1 MSPKSA
7 PNLPPELIELIVEHL
22 RGDCLTLRNCAL
34 ISRAWTAPSQ
44 RALFHDTRW
53 CNFREVF
60 RLPAH
65 FRLYPHL
72 QRLIQHLHVRHAPRD
87 TEIIWQRNKYLSSL
101 AASFP
106 LIPHVTSLDI
116 TFDRSRPWDAH
127 DRLFVEAFGAFLR
140 QSECL
145 TALAVHGLRD
155 QLDFRKMFSLLNGTM
170 VQRLSLGT
178 MFYNPYRPIQVD
190 FFDTTLSVACL
201 PAVELLQIN
210 PRNAFEL
217 SSGLKFW
224 LSQQRV
230 MFPNLKHCE
239 FVANDSSDL
248 VMWLRDIMQSTA
260 LQLESLRLGLNH
272 CSEYLFDTH
281 YSGPPTFGLLEGLH
295 VKHFMLC
302 IYEPG
307 LLCYEVQIMID
318 WFSLIFRSLADS
330 GSAIHFTELTFTFTK
345 LTFAYTNPDIEGIPG
360 RWATLD
366 EVLSHAAFS
375 GVQRIHFEKESEER
389 TLITDQAHPELASTI
404 RRTLP
409 CLASRGVL
417 CFS

>member
-34 ISRAWTAPSQ
+34 VSRAWMVP
-44 RALFHDTRW
+44 
-53 CNFREVF
+53 VV

-65 FRLYPHL
+65 LLLYPHL
-72 QRLIQHLHVRHAPRD
+72 QRLIQHLQVFHAPRH
-87 TEIIWQRNKYLSSL
+87 TETLWGYSLWQWNNYLSSL
-101 AASFP
+101 AALFP

-116 TFDRSRPWDAH
+116 TFDRSRHWVAH
-127 DRLFVEAFGAFLR
+127 DELFIEAFGGFLR

-155 QLDFRKMFSLLNGTM
+155 PPDVQKMFLLLDGTN
-170 VQRLSLGT
+170 VQRLSLCT
-178 MFYNPYRPIQVD
+178 MFYDPFRPTRVD
-190 FFDTTLSVACL
+190 FFDKTLSLACL
-201 PAVELLQIN
+201 PAVELLHIN
-210 PRNAFEL
+210 LHHTPQF

-224 LSQQRV
+224 LSQQHA

-239 FVANDSSDL
+239 FVARDSSGL
-248 VMWLRDIMQSTA
+248 VIWLRDIMQSAA
-260 LQLESLRLGLNH
+260 LQLESLRLELMH
-272 CSEYLFDTH
+272 YLFNT
-281 YSGPPTFGLLEGLH
+281 YYNQLPTFRLLEGLH

-307 LLCYEVQIMID
+307 IQRYEVEIMLD
-318 WFSLIFRSLADS
+318 WFCCIFRSLTDS
-330 GSAIHFTELTFTFTK
+330 GSAVHFTELTFTFT
-345 LTFAYTNPDIEGIPG
+345 NPDIDSISGKWE
-360 RWATLD
+360 TLD

-389 TLITDQAHPELASTI
+389 TLITDQVHPELASAI

-409 CLASRGVL
+409 CLASRGLL

>member
-34 ISRAWTAPSQ
+34 VSRAWTAPSQ
-44 RALFHDTRW
+44 RALFHDT
-53 CNFREVF
+53 CLCYHLEVV

-65 FRLYPHL
+65 LRLYPHL
-72 QRLIQHLHVRHAPRD
+72 QRLIQHLQVRHAPRD
-87 TEIIWQRNKYLSSL
+87 IGSIWWRNNYMSSL
-101 AASFP
+101 VALFP
-106 LIPHVTSLDI
+106 LTPHVTSLDI
-116 TFDRSRPWDAH
+116 TFDRSQPWDAH
-127 DRLFVEAFGAFLR
+127 DRLFVEAFGAFLC

-145 TALAVHGLRD
+145 TTLAVHGLRD
-155 QLDFRKMFSLLNGTM
+155 QLDFQKMFSLLNGTK

-178 MFYNPYRPIQVD
+178 MFYNPYRPIRVD

-224 LSQQRV
+224 LSQHRI

-260 LQLESLRLGLNH
+260 LQLESLRLELNH
-272 CSEYLFDTH
+272 CSEYL
-281 YSGPPTFGLLEGLH
+281 
-295 VKHFMLC
+295 
-302 IYEPG
+302 YESQKWTILFP
-307 LLCYEVQIMID
+307 
-318 WFSLIFRSLADS
+318 
-330 GSAIHFTELTFTFTK
+330 H
-345 LTFAYTNPDIEGIPG
+345 IP
-360 RWATLD
+360 
-366 EVLSHAAFS
+366 
-375 GVQRIHFEKESEER
+375 
-389 TLITDQAHPELASTI
+389 
-404 RRTLP
+404 
-409 CLASRGVL
+409 
-417 CFS
+417 